1 MPLAPLPTLIAP
13 TPHQLRH
20 SCATLLLNAGA
31 PVTTVQAILGHKNV
45 DITLGYARLYD
56 GTAAADYYRA
66 MRTVE
71 QQLALP
77 EDRLKPAPSVG
88 EMLALV
94 DALRNGTL
102 NPAQVEIVGSLRS
115 GLALLAE
122 KGEQNVKV
130 QRQEQ
135 VTV

>member
-1 MPLAPLPTLIAP
+1 
-13 TPHQLRH
+13 
-20 SCATLLLNAGA
+20 
-31 PVTTVQAILGHKNV
+31 
-45 DITLGYARLYD
+45 
-56 GTAAADYYRA
+56 
-66 MRTVE
+66 
-71 QQLALP
+71 LALP